1 MEKISIQAGRPFIID
16 ARQILSTRAF
26 YWRPINIGMLCMQEL
41 FFGWI
46 NWNFASNV
54 YIFTEGKSINAKK
67 NENVEFT
74 QTKLFCGR
82 LCMLWE

>member
-1 MEKISIQAGRPFIID
+1 
-16 ARQILSTRAF
+16 
-26 YWRPINIGMLCMQEL
+26 MLCMQEL

-46 NWNFASNV
+46 NLNIASNV
-54 YIFTEGKSINAKK
+54 YIFTEGKSINAEK